1 MKKNRLFIVFAAVV
15 VVAGVAGY
23 AALTGIYP
31 PRTGTEGAIGAASRY
46 QAPQI
51 SDTDVNLQ
59 DESVQAFLQSDM
71 FYKLSTNATFR
82 KAVTNRKAIEQ
93 LKSLYAK
100 STVQD
105 GAEIAD
111 LMKTSKALN
120 QVAGDEL
127 FKKAVKEQEVVDLAA
142 KLVSYDKKSKLD
154 KAATADVM
162 AKIQDVFKKAGV
174 SELDSKSQVFS
185 SKAFVGLMAKGQA
198 ADLLAN
204 RDLVQLLS
212 DADLGELFA
221 DGDLAGD
228 LMSKNVVEAMKKAPV
243 ELLSKS
249 LATTQPRK
257 ATIQPRKATSQP

>member
-1 MKKNRLFIVFAAVV
+1 MKNNRSFIVIAAVV

-31 PRTGTEGAIGAASRY
+31 PRAGTEGAIGAASRY

-51 SDTDVNLQ
+51 TDTDVNLQ
-59 DESVQAFLQSDM
+59 DETVQSFLQSDM

-93 LKSLYAK
+93 LKSLYSK

-111 LMKTSKALN
+111 LMKSSQALDR
-120 QVAGDEL
+120 ASHDEL
-127 FKKAVKEQEVVDLAA
+127 FKKAVDQREVVALAQ
-142 KLVSYDKKSKLD
+142 KLVDSQKSQLD
-154 KAATADVM
+154 KSANADAM
-162 AKIQDVFKKAGV
+162 AKIQAIFKQAGV
-174 SELDSKSQVFS
+174 SELDNKSQVFNN
-185 SKAFVGLMAKGQA
+185 KTFVGLMAKGKA
-198 ADLLAN
+198 GELLAN

-212 DADLGELFA
+212 SRDLGELFA
-221 DGDLAGD
+221 DRGLAAD

-243 ELLSKS
+243 EDLGKA
-249 LATTQPRK
+249 LATAQRR
-257 ATIQPRKATSQP
+257 ATTHP